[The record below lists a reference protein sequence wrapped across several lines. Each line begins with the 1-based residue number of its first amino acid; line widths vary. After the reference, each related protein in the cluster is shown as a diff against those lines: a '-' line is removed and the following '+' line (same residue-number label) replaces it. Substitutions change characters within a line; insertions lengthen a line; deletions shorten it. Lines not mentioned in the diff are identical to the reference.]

1 MSIQVLKNTTFFLT
15 LLLFPFLNGCDALLG
30 SKNDPIT
37 DDVFEQ
43 GRRDPNLF
51 VDEVGYAALLPF
63 WTGFDSPTDVFV
75 GYDQMV
81 YVTDAQGL
89 HVLDR
94 AGRRS
99 GTVIELRG
107 AVSVTQDRLLN
118 VYVAAR
124 SDTVITAISPTV
136 TWDLATVYKI
146 RNANGAGPIQIV
158 QKMMHPFLDASRAV
172 STTNLRFRLDRS
184 RPDNDE
190 LVEITGISV
199 LANNDILISRRG
211 PRNVTGVGMA
221 PDNTVLAF
229 AENRN
234 AQNQRLGT
242 MRNTT
247 QIRTLNPNSASLLS
261 AVGLSEIVSFIA
273 PPQRENFSNSQSFLI
288 AQASQS
294 TNIPF
299 RVLWVEAVETPDGI
313 EYRPN
318 SNLLSRDTTRA
329 ASFLYSEGRFTNPVG
344 MAFSADAR
352 GHIFVVDAAKD
363 SLFLFQSNGLEGVTP
378 PPGSTFRK
386 AVNVSFGGNG
396 NGPRQFNNPSGVAYF
411 ERVVYV
417 ADRGNNR
424 ISRFKLNT
432 DFE

>member
-1 MSIQVLKNTTFFLT
+1 
-15 LLLFPFLNGCDALLG
+15 
-30 SKNDPIT
+30 
-37 DDVFEQ
+37 
-43 GRRDPNLF
+43 
-51 VDEVGYAALLPF
+51 
-63 WTGFDSPTDVFV
+63 
-75 GYDQMV
+75 
-81 YVTDAQGL
+81 
-89 HVLDR
+89 
-94 AGRRS
+94 
-99 GTVIELRG
+99 
-107 AVSVTQDRLLN
+107 
-118 VYVAAR
+118 
-124 SDTVITAISPTV
+124 
-136 TWDLATVYKI
+136 
-146 RNANGAGPIQIV
+146 
-158 QKMMHPFLDASRAV
+158 
-172 STTNLRFRLDRS
+172 
-184 RPDNDE
+184 
-190 LVEITGISV
+190 
-199 LANNDILISRRG
+199 
-211 PRNVTGVGMA
+211 MA